1 MRGLSAALFLA
12 TKRRLFS
19 TQSQQK
25 GSSKFILQSALVAV
39 AATTLVS
46 GGILR
51 VAVGSQWRQP
61 RISYDNPARAS
72 QSFLVSL
79 AEALVSSAAIDD
91 NEDDDENDFF
101 KSSTTARWILS
112 STLALDAAGELLS
125 FLQGMRPS
133 TPSSELD
140 DDVVTMTSVFV
151 DILVRQSSRSPGR
164 QSSALAALVCV
175 DPNSWLTLSQI
186 MSITPLANRLEKQ
199 FRSLNDVA
207 RSALGNGFLI
217 DEGLS
222 APFSTVHKNKS
233 IFSSFSMQP
242 STSLASMILRSI
254 LRLSGRRPIVPEH
267 DGALALSLLGCTNQ
281 QHQPPEQF
289 HALQGIGL
297 AFLSNS
303 TLSAYRARPQ
313 ILWSSELTRNL
324 QTSGVQLPEI
334 FQNALEAVEAE
345 EISRITSRSST
356 AAASTL
362 SALDYHFGAITV
374 STLPMSMQSRKSGE
388 LSQSTILDKRKS
400 GELSQS
406 TILDKILLSQCIAL
420 ATGSCIRL
428 ANDKAKSSGP
438 SLERTLRIPS
448 WFAASAA
455 GYAVQ
460 STFISVNGDSSPYV
474 GEAAAAATKLL
485 VEHVCIPLLI
495 NRAPDEKV
503 DSSNSPFFM
512 PHWLLPRLQI
522 WLLHAVSR
530 CRGSGKG
537 GLDSQL
543 LCGQSSGPFNS
554 QLLSRRETLESTC
567 ALEGVSSSLL
577 LASAALRQSQN
588 ISNSDDNIRAI
599 KASLTRPQVCQSSMG
614 GVDSETVDVVRSL
627 CGAALRMRRSC
638 HPTSVVLEGESTLLS
653 TSIDADASI
662 ARSFFNTERV
672 PSEAITHRTPP
683 DVAASTQSSFSSET
697 KDGLLG
703 KVGNIFESAIAGVRS
718 AVSSSSSLS
727 STTTTTTSQSSN
739 NVAFLMMDDDL
750 GPGLGTGINMV
761 MSAEEE
767 LNDDSE
773 FGQPSGSLP
782 MTRGASWTALV
793 KRYSNLLDFHR
804 TSKTPD
810 TELPLAN
817 STRVLPTYT
826 SLVDAALMKEEST
839 FPGRDVNSG
848 FRDVRPSLL
857 DLSLAVSREH
867 LNIPRPHKS
876 AMRVLS
882 SLLSAAESRQEEGSR
897 NDSLLELR
905 TSIARSWLV
914 SALYS
919 VANQKHEN
927 EFTLPK
933 ILRISIARELTR
945 WMPREMDMVAFS
957 SMSAPGTRLVPRAVY
972 RFASWQAERNALTKG
987 SLPPLSSEL
996 YIPSSLSSASSALS
1010 IHAGKALSYLTSGL
1024 TPPDFSAGND
1034 SHREISNSTSKILLQ
1049 LQVVE
1054 PLATLIDAA
1063 VKRMQIRHLEIE
1075 DASSAYFIEAGVASR
1090 NLSEAVEVD
1099 RIYKDN
1105 VALARQCVRLLANV
1119 SMKLNEVKREDLR
1132 NQLLSRAYTPA
1143 ALTAMLH
1150 SHDAKLSSHTWRLV
1164 ANLGGILNQTDSE
1177 RNWKYGDMLFPVYQ
1191 TDASRVHPSDQ
1202 GIDLVLV
1209 HGLQGVALKTWR
1221 SGGKSEKIQNAVAL
1235 GPMAVHS
1242 TPSESAI
1249 FARRLL
1255 SCPPKNLDMHVAV
1268 VPEGKDATSSH
1279 PGNSK
1284 ALTGDGGGREASIN
1298 STTPKII
1305 SAVKPSKSWKRLGL
1319 WPVTWLARDIE
1330 RGGVDFN
1337 NAPLSSDKAKFNVRV
1352 ISLTYDAEIWG
1363 QDGVRPAV
1371 NHTST
1376 AAEASHQLEA
1386 AGVGSNGRRVVFLSH
1401 SMGGLLTERIL
1412 LYRSRLMNQSSDVV
1426 DGNNEIDLLSPLA
1439 KAASAVIFLATPH
1452 SGAPVAEFA
1461 VQQLARMHRVLPA
1474 TKALAYPSHHVDVL
1488 ANDGDVERAL
1498 LNDAFKVLVNRKKGD
1513 LHVLSL
1519 AEGKPADLAQ
1529 AADGVLGAIP
1539 LGILI
1544 VPPSNAACGVGD
1556 FHVLEH
1562 EDHVSISKPQCREK
1576 GCYPLVT
1583 KAILKSCSTD

>member
-1 MRGLSAALFLA
+1 MRGLSAALLLA
-12 TKRRLFS
+12 TKRRFFS

-25 GSSKFILQSALVAV
+25 GSSSKFILQSAVVAV
-39 AATTLVS
+39 AATTLVA

-91 NEDDDENDFF
+91 NEDDDENNFF
-101 KSSTTARWILS
+101 KPSTTARWILS

-125 FLQGMRPS
+125 FLQGIRPS

-140 DDVVTMTSVFV
+140 DDVVAMTSVFI
-151 DILVRQSSRSPGR
+151 DILARQSSRSPGR

-186 MSITPLANRLEKQ
+186 MTITPLANRLEKQ

-207 RSALGNGFLI
+207 RTALGNGFLI

-222 APFSTVHKNKS
+222 APFATEHENKS
-233 IFSSFSMQP
+233 IFSSFSMKP
-242 STSLASMILRSI
+242 STNLASTVLRSI
-254 LRLSGRRPIVPEH
+254 LRLTGRRPIVPEH

-289 HALQGIGL
+289 HSLQAIGL

-303 TLSAYRARPQ
+303 TLSAYRARPH
-313 ILWSSELTRNL
+313 ILWSSALSRNL

-334 FQNALEAVEAE
+334 FQDALEAVEAE
-345 EISRITSRSST
+345 EISRITSRSSS

-362 SALDYHFGAITV
+362 SALDYHFGAITI
-374 STLPMSMQSRKSGE
+374 STLPMSIQS
-388 LSQSTILDKRKS
+388 RKS

-428 ANDKAKSSGP
+428 AHDKAKISGP
-438 SLERTLRIPS
+438 SLERTFKIPS

-455 GYAVQ
+455 GYAVH
-460 STFISVNGDSSPYV
+460 STFTSVNGDSSPYV

-485 VEHVCIPLLI
+485 VEHVCIPLL
-495 NRAPDEKV
+495 NNQAPDEKD
-503 DSSNSPFFM
+503 DSTNSPFFM

-554 QLLSRRETLESTC
+554 QLLSRRQTLESMC

-577 LASAALRQSQN
+577 LASAALRRSQN

-599 KASLTRPQVCQSSMG
+599 KASLTRPQICQSSMG
-614 GVDSETVDVVRSL
+614 AFDSETIDVVRSL
-627 CGAALRMRRSC
+627 CGAALRMRRSF
-638 HPTSVVLEGESTLLS
+638 HPTSIVLDGELMLLS

-672 PSEAITHRTPP
+672 QSETITHSTPP

-703 KVGNIFESAIAGVRS
+703 KVGNIFGSAIANVRS
-718 AVSSSSSLS
+718 AVSSSPSLS
-727 STTTTTTSQSSN
+727 STTTATISQSSN

-767 LNDDSE
+767 LNDDNE

-804 TSKTPD
+804 TSIIPE
-810 TELPLAN
+810 TELLLAD

-826 SLVDAALMKEEST
+826 SLVDAALLKDEST

-848 FRDVRPSLL
+848 FRNVRPSLL

-867 LNIPRPHKS
+867 LNIPLPHKS

-882 SLLSAAESRQEEGSR
+882 SLLSAADSRQEEVSS

-919 VANQKHEN
+919 VANQKHED

-933 ILRISIARELTR
+933 ILRISIARELAR
-945 WMPREMDMVAFS
+945 WMPREMDIVAFS

-1024 TPPDFSAGND
+1024 TPPDFSVGND
-1034 SHREISNSTSKILLQ
+1034 SQREISNSTSEILLQ
-1049 LQVVE
+1049 LQVAE

-1075 DASSAYFIEAGVASR
+1075 ESSSAYFTETGVASR

-1119 SMKLNEVKREDLR
+1119 SMKLDEVKRENLR

-1164 ANLGGILNQTDSE
+1164 ANLGGILNQSHSE
-1177 RNWKYGDMLFPVYQ
+1177 GNWKYGDMLFPVYQ
-1191 TDASRVHPSDQ
+1191 TDTSRVHPSAQ
-1202 GIDLVLV
+1202 GIDIVLV

-1235 GPMAVHS
+1235 GPMAVQS
-1242 TPSESAI
+1242 TPNESAS

-1255 SCPPKNLDMHVAV
+1255 SCPPKNLDMHVAL
-1268 VPEGKDATSSH
+1268 VPEGKDATSSY
-1279 PGNSK
+1279 PGNSN
-1284 ALTGDGGGREASIN
+1284 ALAGDGGGREASMN
-1298 STTPKII
+1298 STI

-1412 LYRSRLMNQSSDVV
+1412 LYRSRFMNQSSDVV

-1439 KAASAVIFLATPH
+1439 KATGAVIFLATPH

-1474 TKALAYPSHHVDVL
+1474 TKALAYPSHHIDVL

-1583 KAILKSCSTD
+1583 KAILRVVATD

>member
-1 MRGLSAALFLA
+1 MRGLSAALLLA

-19 TQSQQK
+19 THSQQK
-25 GSSKFILQSALVAV
+25 GSSSKFILQSAVVAV
-39 AATTLVS
+39 AATTLVA

-91 NEDDDENDFF
+91 NEDDDDNNFF

-125 FLQGMRPS
+125 FLQGIRPS

-140 DDVVTMTSVFV
+140 DDVVAMTSVFI
-151 DILVRQSSRSPGR
+151 DILALQSSRSPGR

-186 MSITPLANRLEKQ
+186 MTITPLANRLEKQ

-207 RSALGNGFLI
+207 RTALGNGFLI

-222 APFSTVHKNKS
+222 APFATVHENKS

-242 STSLASMILRSI
+242 STNLASMVLRSI
-254 LRLSGRRPIVPEH
+254 LRLTGRRPIVPEH

-289 HALQGIGL
+289 HALQAIGL

-303 TLSAYRARPQ
+303 TLSVYRARPH
-313 ILWSSELTRNL
+313 ILWSSALSINL

-334 FQNALEAVEAE
+334 FQDALEAVEAE
-345 EISRITSRSST
+345 EISRITSRSSS

-362 SALDYHFGAITV
+362 SALDYHFGAITI
-374 STLPMSMQSRKSGE
+374 STLPMSIQS
-388 LSQSTILDKRKS
+388 RKS

-428 ANDKAKSSGP
+428 ANDKVKSSGP
-438 SLERTLRIPS
+438 SLERTFKIPS

-455 GYAVQ
+455 GYAVH

-485 VEHVCIPLLI
+485 VEHVCIPLL
-495 NRAPDEKV
+495 NNQAPDEKD
-503 DSSNSPFFM
+503 DSTNSPFFM

-554 QLLSRRETLESTC
+554 QLLSRRQTLESMC

-577 LASAALRQSQN
+577 LASAALRRSQN
-588 ISNSDDNIRAI
+588 ISNSDDNIQAI
-599 KASLTRPQVCQSSMG
+599 KASLTRPQICQSSMG
-614 GVDSETVDVVRSL
+614 AFDSETIDVVRSL

-638 HPTSVVLEGESTLLS
+638 HPTSIVLDGELMLLS

-662 ARSFFNTERV
+662 ARSFFNSERV
-672 PSEAITHRTPP
+672 QSETITHSTPP
-683 DVAASTQSSFSSET
+683 DVAASTQSSFSSEI

-703 KVGNIFESAIAGVRS
+703 KVGNIFGSAIANVRS
-718 AVSSSSSLS
+718 AVSSSSSSLS
-727 STTTTTTSQSSN
+727 STTTATISQSSN

-767 LNDDSE
+767 VNDDNE

-804 TSKTPD
+804 TSIIPE
-810 TELPLAN
+810 TELLLAD

-826 SLVDAALMKEEST
+826 SLVDAALLKDEST

-848 FRDVRPSLL
+848 FRNVRPSLL

-867 LNIPRPHKS
+867 LNIPLPHKS

-882 SLLSAAESRQEEGSR
+882 SLLSAAESRQEEVSS

-919 VANQKHEN
+919 VANQKHED

-987 SLPPLSSEL
+987 TLPPLSSEL

-1024 TPPDFSAGND
+1024 TPPDFSVGND
-1034 SHREISNSTSKILLQ
+1034 SQREISNSTSEILLQ
-1049 LQVVE
+1049 LQVAE

-1075 DASSAYFIEAGVASR
+1075 ESSSAYFTETGVASR

-1119 SMKLNEVKREDLR
+1119 SMKLDEVKRENLR

-1164 ANLGGILNQTDSE
+1164 ANLGGILNQSHSE
-1177 RNWKYGDMLFPVYQ
+1177 GNWKYGDMLFPVYQ
-1191 TDASRVHPSDQ
+1191 TDTSRVHPSAQ
-1202 GIDLVLV
+1202 GIDIVLV

-1235 GPMAVHS
+1235 GPMAVQS
-1242 TPSESAI
+1242 TPNESAS

-1255 SCPPKNLDMHVAV
+1255 SCPPKNLDMHVAL

-1279 PGNSK
+1279 PGNSN
-1284 ALTGDGGGREASIN
+1284 ALAGDGGGREASMN
-1298 STTPKII
+1298 STI
-1305 SAVKPSKSWKRLGL
+1305 SAIKPSKSWKRLGL

-1412 LYRSRLMNQSSDVV
+1412 LYRSRFMNQSSDVV

-1439 KAASAVIFLATPH
+1439 KATSAVIFLATPH

-1474 TKALAYPSHHVDVL
+1474 TKALAYPSHHIDVL

-1583 KAILKSCSTD
+1583 KAILRVVATD